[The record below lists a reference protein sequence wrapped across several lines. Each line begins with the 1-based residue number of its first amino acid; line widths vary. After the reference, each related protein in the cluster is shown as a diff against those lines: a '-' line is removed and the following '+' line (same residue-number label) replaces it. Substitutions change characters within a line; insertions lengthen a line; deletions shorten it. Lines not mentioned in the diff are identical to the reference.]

1 MLMRDKLEIWP
12 VWGKLEIKFLVR
24 TKETEAIMVLCS
36 LRGVGGL
43 IPTFCSCPVKLFPLV
58 CVRGVSCS
66 FSVVQTRVAL
76 ACSLHTLQFPYTTVS
91 Q

>member
-1 MLMRDKLEIWP
+1 MDFTNPFRGFRGHLITNFP
-12 VWGKLEIKFLVR
+12 NV
-24 TKETEAIMVLCS
+24 MVLCS

-76 ACSLHTLQFPYTTVS
+76 ACSLHTLQFSYTTVS